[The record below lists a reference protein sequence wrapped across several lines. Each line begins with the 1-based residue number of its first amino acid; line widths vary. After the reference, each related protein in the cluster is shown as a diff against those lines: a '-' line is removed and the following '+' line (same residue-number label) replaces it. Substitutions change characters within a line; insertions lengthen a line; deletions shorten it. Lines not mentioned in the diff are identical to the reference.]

1 MMPMIL
7 EPSLPENFKVLF
19 IVAHPDDI
27 EFGAAGSVASW
38 TDAGATVTYVIVTN
52 GAAGSND
59 PNIDTHELI
68 LTRQKEQLE
77 AAAHVGVTDIRFL
90 GYQDGAL
97 QPTLELRRDLTRIIR
112 EVKPNRV
119 VIQDPTTILVE
130 NLADESGDYINHPDH
145 RAAGEAALYA
155 IFPSAETRPI
165 FPELLAE
172 GLDPHHVQEVYLV
185 MSSTPNIAVDISNH
199 TERKFKSLLAHRSQL
214 DESVRPMVEAW
225 DKVTGAELGV
235 TSAESFR
242 KLRFPR

>member
-59 PNIDTHELI
+59 PNIDIHELI